1 MTMDSYYQRWHKQV
15 DDLHYRLQDAFDD
28 PNHRASQRLKDEL
41 RDLINDFSQQH
52 SPRDIEVRIHGI
64 IDLIEP
70 ARSGRETYLDIAD
83 AVKFHDIFE
92 QLRRD
97 VHGHPHYN

>member
-1 MTMDSYYQRWHKQV
+1 MDSFYQRWHKQV

-28 PNHRASQRLKDEL
+28 ANHSISQRLKQEL
-41 RDLINDFSQQH
+41 QDLINDVSRQR

-64 IDLIEP
+64 INLIEH
-70 ARSGRETYLDIAD
+70 ARSGREAFLDIAD
-83 AVKFHDIFE
+83 AVKFHDLFE

-97 VHGHPHYN
+97 VHAHPHYN